1 MAIIMCTVGS
11 GIAYGVFKVDS
22 DYFGLRSTDYLDL
35 SGVEGVGKYGGKGNM
50 FLQIENMEKERE
62 NEYVVMLT
70 ASLGAH
76 LQVKMTRE
84 GTEIVGVDV
93 IKTYSPY
100 GGQMVFNKLLSIIP
114 SNTANSSALFI
125 IPYYNTTL
133 STISF
138 ALYSH
143 SSPTASLPTVFKG
156 GLAFPSTTFLP
167 ATSFYIPS
175 TPSPTP
181 KFLISSPS
189 SDNPLQY

>member
-22 DYFGLRSTDYLDL
+22 DSFGLRSTDYLDL

-62 NEYVVMLT
+62 NGYVVMLT

-76 LQVKMTRE
+76 LQVKMTRK

-100 GGQMVFNKLLSIIP
+100 GGQMVFNKLLSILT
-114 SNTANSSALFI
+114 SNT
-125 IPYYNTTL
+125 
-133 STISF
+133 
-138 ALYSH
+138 
-143 SSPTASLPTVFKG
+143 
-156 GLAFPSTTFLP
+156 
-167 ATSFYIPS
+167 
-175 TPSPTP
+175 
-181 KFLISSPS
+181 
-189 SDNPLQY
+189 